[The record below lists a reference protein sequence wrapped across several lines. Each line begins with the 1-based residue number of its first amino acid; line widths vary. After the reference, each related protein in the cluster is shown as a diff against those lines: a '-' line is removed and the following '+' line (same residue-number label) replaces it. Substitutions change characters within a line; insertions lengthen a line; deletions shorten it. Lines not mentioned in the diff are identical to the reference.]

1 MGVPDLVLAFP
12 DPSGPIGPIGPMAA
26 LTKASTTNMSVYS
39 SARMYCS
46 PGYSTGLDPDR
57 PDPWQGAGPMSWT
70 RPAVTLGLT
79 AHTRVKSTMCLRQA
93 GAIADIGFFTV
104 DNLHRILFLPDNTK
118 SRPRDCN
125 GDSSIYTGRSGWWRE
140 QLFTGPAVKVSRDE
154 RHPLKAQFY
163 E

>member
-1 MGVPDLVLAFP
+1 
-12 DPSGPIGPIGPMAA
+12 MAA

-57 PDPWQGAGPMSWT
+57 PDPRQGVGPMSRT

-79 AHTRVKSTMCLRQA
+79 AHTRVKPTMCLRQA
-93 GAIADIGFFTV
+93 GAIADIGFFHSGQSTSHSISARQHKNY
-104 DNLHRILFLPDNTK
+104 DHG
-118 SRPRDCN
+118 DCN

-163 E
+163 EWLNNSDNNGGLTFFYLAT